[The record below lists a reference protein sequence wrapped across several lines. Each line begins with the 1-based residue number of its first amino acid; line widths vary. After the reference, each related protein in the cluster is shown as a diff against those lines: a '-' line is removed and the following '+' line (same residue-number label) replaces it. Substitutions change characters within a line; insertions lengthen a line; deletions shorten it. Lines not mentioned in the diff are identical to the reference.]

1 MALKKKKVVERIL
14 EEGSVTTRSGF
25 FKQYSILNFLLK
37 TFPDENFWSTVTFK
51 EKLTSLYFF
60 RTPHGHKLL
69 SAKYKEFKYK
79 PKQKKPPKTFD
90 KSFGKDKNLTTTNKT
105 TRDFLK

>member
-1 MALKKKKVVERIL
+1 MKKKKVVERIL
-14 EEGSVTTRSGF
+14 KDGSVKTRSDF

-37 TFPDENFWSTVTFK
+37 TFPNEDFWNSVTFK
-51 EKLTSLYFF
+51 EEVTSLYFF

-69 SAKYKEFKYK
+69 KAKYKEFKYK

-90 KSFGKDKNLTTTNKT
+90 KPFGKDKNLTTSNKT
-105 TRDFLK
+105 IRNFLK